1 MKPKGIIPGITALC
15 AILGM
20 LIGVQY
26 NTVQSQAASAAGTD
40 NVRLTELSA
49 ELRKEREEKEAL
61 EKQLDKQAELLETYE
76 AGDSDGAALES
87 LQKEN
92 EKLRA
97 FAGLSEQTG
106 AGIVVTMDDSDKDMG
121 GDKNAYLVH
130 AEDILKVVNE
140 LFVAGAEAVS
150 VNGQRIVAQSG
161 ITCAG
166 SVITVNGVRVAAPF
180 EIKAIGDASVLQAA
194 LRFPGG
200 VVDTLSP
207 WGIVIDIRE
216 EASVTVPAY
225 TVLGGVRADMEH
237 QFQMRIF
244 VSGFFINGIVA
255 IGLVWLGKQLN
266 MDLSIAAIVVF
277 GSRIFYNF
285 SKIRRFLLNKRQK
298 EAMIG
303 EE

>member
-1 MKPKGIIPGITALC
+1 MKPKGSIPGITALC

-26 NTVQSQAASAAGTD
+26 NTVQSQAATAAGTD

-76 AGDSDGAALES
+76 AGESDGAALES

-225 TVLGGVRADMEH
+225 TQSALWKTTE
-237 QFQMRIF
+237 
-244 VSGFFINGIVA
+244 
-255 IGLVWLGKQLN
+255 
-266 MDLSIAAIVVF
+266 
-277 GSRIFYNF
+277 
-285 SKIRRFLLNKRQK
+285 
-298 EAMIG
+298 EG
-303 EE
+303 EDAS

>member
-61 EKQLDKQAELLETYE
+61 EKQLDKQTELLETYE
-76 AGDSDGAALES
+76 AGESDGAALES

-216 EASVTVPAY
+216 EASVTVPAN
-225 TVLGGVRADMEH
+225 TQSALWKTTE
-237 QFQMRIF
+237 
-244 VSGFFINGIVA
+244 
-255 IGLVWLGKQLN
+255 
-266 MDLSIAAIVVF
+266 
-277 GSRIFYNF
+277 
-285 SKIRRFLLNKRQK
+285 
-298 EAMIG
+298 EG
-303 EE
+303 EDAS

>member
-76 AGDSDGAALES
+76 AGESDGAALES

-166 SVITVNGVRVAAPF
+166 QCYYS
-180 EIKAIGDASVLQAA
+180 
-194 LRFPGG
+194 
-200 VVDTLSP
+200 
-207 WGIVIDIRE
+207 
-216 EASVTVPAY
+216 
-225 TVLGGVRADMEH
+225 
-237 QFQMRIF
+237 
-244 VSGFFINGIVA
+244 
-255 IGLVWLGKQLN
+255 
-266 MDLSIAAIVVF
+266 
-277 GSRIFYNF
+277 
-285 SKIRRFLLNKRQK
+285 
-298 EAMIG
+298 
-303 EE
+303 

>member
-1 MKPKGIIPGITALC
+1 M
-15 AILGM
+15 
-20 LIGVQY
+20 
-26 NTVQSQAASAAGTD
+26 
-40 NVRLTELSA
+40 
-49 ELRKEREEKEAL
+49 
-61 EKQLDKQAELLETYE
+61 
-76 AGDSDGAALES
+76 
-87 LQKEN
+87 
-92 EKLRA
+92 
-97 FAGLSEQTG
+97 
-106 AGIVVTMDDSDKDMG
+106 TMDDSDKDMG

-150 VNGQRIVAQSG
+150 VNEQRIVAQSG

-225 TVLGGVRADMEH
+225 TGFSIKCLARLRLKILRFIESIILIKYKSNTHEG
-237 QFQMRIF
+237 IF
-244 VSGFFINGIVA
+244 DNEY
-255 IGLVWLGKQLN
+255 
-266 MDLSIAAIVVF
+266 
-277 GSRIFYNF
+277 R
-285 SKIRRFLLNKRQK
+285 
-298 EAMIG
+298 
-303 EE
+303 

>member
-61 EKQLDKQAELLETYE
+61 EKQLDKQAELL
-76 AGDSDGAALES
+76 ALES

-140 LFVAGAEAVS
+140 LFVAGTEAVS
-150 VNGQRIVAQSG
+150 VNEQRIVAQSG

-225 TVLGGVRADMEH
+225 TQSALWKTTE
-237 QFQMRIF
+237 
-244 VSGFFINGIVA
+244 
-255 IGLVWLGKQLN
+255 
-266 MDLSIAAIVVF
+266 
-277 GSRIFYNF
+277 
-285 SKIRRFLLNKRQK
+285 
-298 EAMIG
+298 EG
-303 EE
+303 EDAS

>member
-1 MKPKGIIPGITALC
+1 M
-15 AILGM
+15 
-20 LIGVQY
+20 
-26 NTVQSQAASAAGTD
+26 
-40 NVRLTELSA
+40 
-49 ELRKEREEKEAL
+49 
-61 EKQLDKQAELLETYE
+61 
-76 AGDSDGAALES
+76 
-87 LQKEN
+87 QKEN

-106 AGIVVTMDDSDKDMG
+106 AGIVVTMDDSKKDMG

-166 SVITVNGVRVAAPF
+166 RVITENGVRVAAPF

-225 TVLGGVRADMEH
+225 TQSALWKTTEEGADA
-237 QFQMRIF
+237 
-244 VSGFFINGIVA
+244 S
-255 IGLVWLGKQLN
+255 
-266 MDLSIAAIVVF
+266 
-277 GSRIFYNF
+277 
-285 SKIRRFLLNKRQK
+285 
-298 EAMIG
+298 
-303 EE
+303 